1 MKRIII
7 SLVLILS
14 TYNVLAQSFEEDLQ
28 RRYFLSRNRLKKWFV
43 TANEEPGNGYPIEQ
57 IKLAQNQFDYPF
69 DRVLLKPNGQ
79 DSVISDSAWEL
90 NKDINYK
97 NIEVTGTVIGD
108 NPLIMLGEYLQVLST
123 EYWLLQYYKRTN
135 TESFAAV
142 KNEIYYALMAID
154 RLDKSCENYFDNS
167 IKTSQNDINGFVSA
181 PFFELG

>member
-69 DRVLLKPNGQ
+69 DTVLLNQ
-79 DSVISDSAWEL
+79 
-90 NKDINYK
+90 
-97 NIEVTGTVIGD
+97 TGSTVSSQIQ
-108 NPLIMLGEYLQVLST
+108 LGFSM
-123 EYWLLQYYKRTN
+123 K
-135 TESFAAV
+135 
-142 KNEIYYALMAID
+142 K
-154 RLDKSCENYFDNS
+154 
-167 IKTSQNDINGFVSA
+167 
-181 PFFELG
+181 